1 VSKPKKTESNEI
13 PRCIN
18 SSNFEPAGRTSQE
31 PKSSQNGAKEKT
43 VAAIKEFL
51 KQNSSGMRLPRECK
65 ECRSPMQYLDAY
77 FWLDGTDVA
86 SVIPL
91 PFCPVCQPD
100 VLTSL
105 RRRRGL
111 GSIDIAEA
119 S

>member
-1 VSKPKKTESNEI
+1 VSQPKKTPSNEI